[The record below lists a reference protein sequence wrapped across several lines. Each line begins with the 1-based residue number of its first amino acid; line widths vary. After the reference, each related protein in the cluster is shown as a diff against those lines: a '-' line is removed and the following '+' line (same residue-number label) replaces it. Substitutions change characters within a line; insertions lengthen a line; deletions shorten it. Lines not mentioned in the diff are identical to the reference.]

1 MPISDNNPERRNLVI
16 TSFAFV
22 IYYLGGGR
30 LVDGVLSIQAISITF
45 EKTYV
50 IGIIAWILLI
60 WFFLRYK
67 QIHGSCF
74 QHELFEEIKSEKENK
89 FLVLYLK
96 HLTKMPF
103 RNPEGFVVHE
113 IVPRKGSWTAQISM
127 IKGGNRDAR
136 GRWVGFTQIE
146 SNKYDITWAF
156 LGVIRLSILVSLAI
170 KKPGI
175 GSWFV
180 PVVLFYTACG
190 LGVIDSVQR

>member
-1 MPISDNNPERRNLVI
+1 MPISDDNPERRNLVI

-22 IYYLGGGR
+22 VYYLGGGK

-50 IGIIAWILLI
+50 IGIIAWILLL

-67 QIHGSCF
+67 QIHGANLRR
-74 QHELFEEIKSEKENK
+74 ELFQEVKSENK
-89 FLVLYLK
+89 NKILVWYLQ
-96 HLTKMPF
+96 HLTKLPF
-103 RNPEGFVVHE
+103 RNPDGFIVHE
-113 IVPRKGSWTAQISM
+113 IVPQKGAWTAQISL

-136 GRWVGFTQIE
+136 SQWVGFTQIE
-146 SNKYDITWAF
+146 SNKYDITWAL
-156 LGVIRLSILVSLAI
+156 LGVVRLSLLGSLAI
-170 KKPGI
+170 NKPSI

-190 LGVIDSVQR
+190 LGVIDFVQR